1 MREDAMAWQA
11 EVAERHLLDGTLLD
25 GLDPN
30 EIWTEDGDS
39 ALATLP

>member
-1 MREDAMAWQA
+1 MAWQA